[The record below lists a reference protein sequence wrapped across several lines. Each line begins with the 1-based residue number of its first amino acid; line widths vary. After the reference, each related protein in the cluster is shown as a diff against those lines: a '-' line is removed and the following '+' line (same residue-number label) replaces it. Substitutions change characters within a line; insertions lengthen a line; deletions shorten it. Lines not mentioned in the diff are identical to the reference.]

1 MKKED
6 SVMSSKY
13 RWLLVAATILC
24 SLMVA
29 AVPHA
34 LSGTGQVE
42 TARRPRILGIAHVAF
57 YVSDLEKTRS
67 FYKDF
72 LGYEEPFALK
82 RPDGSDRIAFIKIND
97 QQYLELFAEPPKQAD
112 LGRLNHVAFYT
123 DNASGMRDY
132 LAARGIKVPEHV
144 GKGKTGNYN
153 FTVTDA
159 DGHGVEFVEYQADSQ
174 TGQNRGKSMPPGR
187 ISDHI
192 MHAGISVAAVEP
204 AMKFYRDLLGLHEFW
219 RGSTNGTQLS
229 WINMRVPEGDD
240 YIEFMLY
247 REPLT
252 PEQQGVKNHICL
264 VTPSVQESAAALES
278 RPARKAY
285 TRAIQ
290 VQVGKNHK
298 RQANLF
304 DPDATRIELMEP
316 STIDGKP
323 APWSDAPPP
332 R

>member
-1 MKKED
+1 M
-6 SVMSSKY
+6 
-13 RWLLVAATILC
+13 
-24 SLMVA
+24 
-29 AVPHA
+29 
-34 LSGTGQVE
+34 GQVE

-57 YVSDLEKTRS
+57 YVSDLEKTRA
-67 FYKDF
+67 FYKGF

-82 RPDGSDRIAFIKIND
+82 RPDGSVRIAFIKIND
-97 QQYLELFAEPPKQAD
+97 QQYLELFAEPPKQPD
-112 LGRLNHVAFYT
+112 LGRLNHIAFYT
-123 DNASGMRDY
+123 DSASGMRDY
-132 LAARGIKVPEHV
+132 LAARGIKVPDRV

-153 FTVTDA
+153 FTVADP

-174 TGQNRGKSMPPGR
+174 TGQNQGKYMPAGR
-187 ISDHI
+187 ISNHI
-192 MHAGISVAAVEP
+192 MHAGILVSAVEP

-219 RGSTNGTQLS
+219 RGSANGTQLS

-247 REPLT
+247 QDPQT

-264 VTPSVQESAAALES
+264 VTPNVQQAVAELES
-278 RPARKAY
+278 RPARKGYA
-285 TRAIQ
+285 RAIQ
-290 VQVGKNHK
+290 VQIGKNRK

-323 APWSDAPPP
+323 ASPSDAPPP